1 MYVSVTSIFCFESP
15 VRGIWIKVGIFSDA
29 GAKQC
34 VGVECH
40 RCARACVGVW
50 LRVCVACGVCAY
62 VSVCVVRARMPV
74 SVSVLCA
81 RLVYPMLRERKPTA
95 GCSGRGMGVR
105 VEFLQQDEPM
115 SRERSHQAAAWGSY

>member
-1 MYVSVTSIFCFESP
+1 MATRVC
-15 VRGIWIKVGIFSDA
+15 
-29 GAKQC
+29 
-34 VGVECH
+34 
-40 RCARACVGVW
+40 GVW
-50 LRVCVACGVCAY
+50 RVCVCEC
-62 VSVCVVRARMPV
+62 VCVVRARMPV